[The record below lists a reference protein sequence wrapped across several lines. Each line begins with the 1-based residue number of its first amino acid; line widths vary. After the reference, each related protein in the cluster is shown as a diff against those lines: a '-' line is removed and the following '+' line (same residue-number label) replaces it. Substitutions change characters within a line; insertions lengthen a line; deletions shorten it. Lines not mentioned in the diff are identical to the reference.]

1 VWPAAFAIVVGVSM
15 VAQWAVSFAAGAV
28 PEVDTRPVALGFHLA
43 AEALTA
49 TLLVLA
55 GVALLR
61 KVRWAA
67 WLYAVAVG
75 MLVYTAI
82 VSPGYFIQ
90 EGQAAFLL
98 MFGVVLLLAV
108 LCLITVVRGG
118 AEED

>member
-1 VWPAAFAIVVGVSM
+1 MFAIVVGVAM
-15 VAQWAVSFAAGAV
+15 VAQWTVSFAAGEV
-28 PEVDTRPVALGFHLA
+28 PEVDTRPVELAFHLA

-49 TLLVLA
+49 ALLVAA

-61 KVRWAA
+61 RVSWAS

-75 MLVYTAI
+75 MLAYTAI

-90 EGQAAFLL
+90 EGQAAFLA
-98 MFGVVLLLAV
+98 MFGAVLLLAV
-108 LCLITVVRGG
+108 LCLIAVVRGG